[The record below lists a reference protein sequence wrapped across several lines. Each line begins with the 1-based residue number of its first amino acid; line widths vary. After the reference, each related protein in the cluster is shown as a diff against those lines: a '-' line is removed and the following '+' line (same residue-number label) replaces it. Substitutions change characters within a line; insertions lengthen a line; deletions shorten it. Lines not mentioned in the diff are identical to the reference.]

1 MDCCNHNL
9 SELKPPEDASGKT
22 PVYSCPMHP
31 EIVREKPGMC
41 PECGMALVKT
51 QSAKLKAQDIHD
63 PVNPAMAGHG
73 ASKHKGHRAFSFLQK
88 FWISLV
94 LTIPVLLYS
103 ELPEKFF
110 SWRAPAFVGAEYLPL
125 VLGSIVFW
133 YGGLVFLQSAWREIK
148 GKLPGMMTLIAL
160 AITAAYT
167 WSMYQTFRGQ
177 HTLFWELT
185 TLITIMLLGHWI
197 EMKAVQ
203 SAKGALRELSKLLP
217 DTAEIKRGGETR
229 IIPLE
234 EAKEGDVVI
243 VRPGGK
249 VPVDGKIIEGKTEI
263 NESIVTGESKPVE
276 KQEGD
281 KVIAG
286 TTNGDGTIF
295 VEVTEIGEHT
305 FLAGIMRLVE
315 EAERS
320 KSRLQTLSD
329 KAALYLTGV
338 AILVGGGALGG
349 WLMLG
354 AAPTFAVE
362 RFVAVLVIA
371 CPHALGLAIPLV
383 ASISTTLSAR
393 SGLLVKNRLALE
405 EARRMDIVV
414 FDKTGTLTKGEF
426 GVTRIIPNNLITN
439 NLLTQLAASVD
450 AHSEHPIAKAIVA
463 YAKEKNI
470 GLTPI
475 KNFKRVPGKGAEA
488 EIDGE
493 KIFVGREEA
502 SSGDEGEGV
511 ETKVVVVKG
520 DKTLGALYLRD
531 VIREEAKEAIEE
543 LQTQGIEVAMIT
555 GDSDAVAKAVAKEL
569 GIQTFFSRVL
579 PHEKSEKVKSLKAR
593 GKRVA
598 FVGDGVNDAPAL
610 AEANV
615 GIAIGA
621 GTNVAIESAGII
633 LVRNNPKD
641 IASIFRLSKATYRKM
656 LQNLFWASGYNVI
669 AMPLAAGALAKYGIM
684 LEPAASAILM
694 SFSTVIVAVNAL
706 TLKRF
711 KF

>member
-1 MDCCNHNL
+1 
-9 SELKPPEDASGKT
+9 
-22 PVYSCPMHP
+22 MHP
-31 EIVREKPGMC
+31 EVQKEREGLC
-41 PECGMALVKT
+41 PDCGMKLVPANEARPMCCAHESAPKKT
-51 QSAKLKAQDIHD
+51 H
-63 PVNPAMAGHG
+63 NRHAGH
-73 ASKHKGHRAFSFLQK
+73 RTFSFLQK

-103 ELPEKFF
+103 ELPGKFF
-110 SWRAPAFVGAEYLPL
+110 GWEAPLLEIENWKLEILIPA

-133 YGGLVFLQSAWREIK
+133 YGGWIFLQSAWREIK
-148 GKLPGMMTLIAL
+148 GKLPGMMTLIAI

-167 WSMYQTFRGQ
+167 WSVYQTFRGE

-217 DTAEIKRGGETR
+217 DTAEVKRGGETK

-234 EAKEGDVVI
+234 EIKEKDIVI
-243 VRPGGK
+243 IRPGGK

-276 KQEGD
+276 KKEGD

-354 AAPTFAVE
+354 AAPAFAVE

-393 SGLLVKNRLALE
+393 SGFLVKNRLALE
-405 EARRMDIVV
+405 EARHMDVVV

-426 GVTRIIPNNLITN
+426 GITRIVPNNSITN
-439 NLLTQLAASVD
+439 NQLTEFAASVD

-470 GLTPI
+470 GLLPI
-475 KNFKRVPGKGAEA
+475 INFKRVAGKGAEA

-493 KIFVGREEA
+493 KIFVGREED
-502 SSGDEGEGV
+502 SSDEGEGI
-511 ETKVVVVKG
+511 ETKVVVVKNG
-520 DKTLGALYLRD
+520 EILGALFLRD

-543 LQTQGIEVAMIT
+543 LQKQGIEVAMIT
-555 GDSDAVAKAVAKEL
+555 GDSDSVAQAVAKEL

-579 PHEKSEKVKSLKAR
+579 PHEKSEKVKLLKAQ

-641 IASIFRLSKATYRKM
+641 IATIFRLSKATYRKM
-656 LQNLFWASGYNVI
+656 LQNLFWASGYNII
-669 AMPLAAGALAKYGIM
+669 AMPLAAGVLAGQGIM

-706 TLKRF
+706 MLKRF

>member
-1 MDCCNHNL
+1 MI
-9 SELKPPEDASGKT
+9 
-22 PVYSCPMHP
+22 YSCPMHP
-31 EIVREKPGMC
+31 DVVREKPGMC
-41 PECGMALVKT
+41 PECGMQLLASRKRAE
-51 QSAKLKAQDIHD
+51 SASWRNAETRGNDKH
-63 PVNPAMAGHG
+63 AGH
-73 ASKHKGHRAFSFLQK
+73 KTESFLKK
-88 FWISLV
+88 FWISLA

-103 ELPEKFF
+103 ELPQKFF
-110 SWRAPAFVGAEYLPL
+110 GWTAPVFTGSEYLPF
-125 VLGSIVFW
+125 VLGSAVFW
-133 YGGLVFLQSAWREIK
+133 YGGLVFLKSAWREIR
-148 GKLPGMMTLIAL
+148 GKLPGMMTLIAM
-160 AITAAYT
+160 AITAAYV
-167 WSMYQTFRGQ
+167 WSVYQTFRGE

-203 SAKGALRELSKLLP
+203 SAKGALKELSKLLP
-217 DTAEIKRGGETR
+217 DTAELMFGKSDPAKAGSDIQTLETK
-229 IIPLE
+229 IVPLSE
-234 EAKEGDVVI
+234 LKEGDIVI
-243 VRPGGK
+243 IRPGAK
-249 VPVDGKIIEGKTEI
+249 VPVDGVVIEGKTEI
-263 NESIVTGESKPVE
+263 NESIVTGESKPVDKE
-276 KQEGD
+276 KGV

-349 WLMLG
+349 WLILG
-354 AAPTFAVE
+354 AAPAFAIE

-383 ASISTTLSAR
+383 ASISTTLAAR

-405 EARRMDIVV
+405 EARRMDVVV

-426 GVTRIIPNNLITN
+426 GITKITANKELNITN
-439 NLLTQLAASVD
+439 DDVLKLAASVD
-450 AHSEHPIAKAIVA
+450 VYSEHPIAKAIA
-463 YAKEKNI
+463 AHAKEKGIEFFPAN
-470 GLTPI
+470 
-475 KNFKRVPGKGAEA
+475 NFRRIPGRGGEA
-488 EIDGE
+488 EVNGE
-493 KIFVGREEA
+493 TIFVGREENP
-502 SSGDEGEGV
+502 STDESDPPAGGI
-511 ETKVVVVKG
+511 ETKVVVTKNEML
-520 DKTLGALYLRD
+520 LGALFLRD
-531 VIREEAKEAIEE
+531 VIREESKEAIQE
-543 LQTQGIEVAMIT
+543 LQKQGIEVAMIT
-555 GDSDAVAKAVAKEL
+555 GDSDSVAKAVAEEL
-569 GIQTFFSRVL
+569 GIKIVFSRVL
-579 PHEKSEKVKSLKAR
+579 PHEKSEKVKLLKNQ
-593 GKRVA
+593 GKRVV

-621 GTNVAIESAGII
+621 GTNIAIESAGII

-641 IASIFRLSKATYRKM
+641 IATIFRLSKATYRKM
-656 LQNLFWASGYNVI
+656 IQNLFWASGYNII
-669 AMPLAAGALAKYGIM
+669 AMPLAAGVLAGQGIM

-706 TLKRF
+706 MLKRF
-711 KF
+711 KFS